1 MNEFKTHLRK
11 ESGKYHLTYDGKK
24 VTMKYIPKMIPKL
37 TREVLDIFY
46 ECNGKINN
54 AISGRLIE
62 FPTKEDAQ
70 SAADKLLG
78 KMVADK
84 LFEE

>member
-1 MNEFKTHLRK
+1 MNEFKIHK
-11 ESGKYHLTYDGKK
+11 IWKSEKYYITYDGHK

-46 ECNGKINN
+46 VCNGKINN

-78 KMVADK
+78 KIVADK
-84 LFEE
+84 LFE